1 MFRLVKPYLRIG
13 ARSWGASSQ
22 YAFSMEVIFFKEAQL
37 ASSQYAFSMEVIFF
51 KEAQLAS
58 SQYAFS
64 MEVIFQRGAI
74 GFKSI
79 RFFYE

>member
-22 YAFSMEVIFFKEAQL
+22 YAFSMSDFFKEAQL

-51 KEAQLAS
+51 KEATGQLKGLAGRGRDS
-58 SQYAFS
+58 LT
-64 MEVIFQRGAI
+64 VIRED
-74 GFKSI
+74 
-79 RFFYE
+79 RFE